1 MAGQTAVIVGLGNIG
16 RAVAT
21 AARGF
26 GVRTIGIV
34 RDPAGRT
41 AAESGVDDLLGPD
54 RLREV
59 SPLADTL
66 VLCVPHTRDTEGMI
80 DAALI
85 AALKPGALVVNIARG
100 LVVDEDALIA
110 ALRSGHLV
118 GAALDVF
125 RQEPLPPES
134 PLWDLPNVLINPH
147 SASTA
152 ESENAKITDLFCAN
166 LREYLAGHPERMR
179 NILDKTRLY

>member
-1 MAGQTAVIVGLGNIG
+1 MVPRALVPILHGFGARPVYWSRSEHPELGIP
-16 RAVAT
+16 RLALDELLAT
-21 AARGF
+21 AD
-26 GVRTIGIV
+26 IV
-34 RDPAGRT
+34 SLHVPLVPET
-41 AAESGVDDLLGPD
+41 ELL
-54 RLREV
+54 
-59 SPLADTL
+59 
-66 VLCVPHTRDTEGMI
+66 I
-80 DAALI
+80 DGAAL
-85 AALKPGALVVNIARG
+85 ARMKPGAILVNTARG
-100 LVVDEDALIA
+100 GLVDEDALVA
-110 ALRSGHLV
+110 ALREGRLG